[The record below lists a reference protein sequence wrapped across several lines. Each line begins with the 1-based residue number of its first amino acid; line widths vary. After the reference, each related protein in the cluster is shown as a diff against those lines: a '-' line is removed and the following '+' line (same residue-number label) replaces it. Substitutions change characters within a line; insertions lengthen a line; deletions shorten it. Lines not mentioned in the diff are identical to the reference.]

1 MRSMA
6 TGIVQA
12 LRSGAALSFDPDAS
26 EKRIVEMARELTR
39 KFAGRL
45 KDSPGDTPHDMAFL
59 TVMSAVKD
67 VARHLEN
74 IAERIEA
81 ERI

>member
-1 MRSMA
+1 MA

-12 LRSGAALSFDPDAS
+12 LRVGAVLSFDPDAS
-26 EKRIVEMARELTR
+26 EKRIVEIAHDLTR
-39 KFAGRL
+39 KFADRL
-45 KDSPGDTPHDMAFL
+45 KDSPGDTPHDIAFL

-74 IAERIEA
+74 IAERIET

>member
-1 MRSMA
+1 
-6 TGIVQA
+6 
-12 LRSGAALSFDPDAS
+12 
-26 EKRIVEMARELTR
+26 MARDLTR
-39 KFAGRL
+39 KFADRL
-45 KDSPGDTPHDMAFL
+45 KDSPGNTTHDMAFL

>member
-1 MRSMA
+1 MA
-6 TGIVQA
+6 ADIVRA
-12 LRSGAALSFDPDAS
+12 LKSGEALALDSDAS
-26 EKRIVEMARELTR
+26 GKRIVETARDLTR
-39 KFAGRL
+39 RFAL
-45 KDSPGDTPHDMAFL
+45 KLKEAPGDAPHDMAFL